1 MARKAYS
8 TNYEKVLDP
17 SGANIIDPG
26 LVGGKV
32 RVITDTVTIPAAA
45 TLGSTDYV
53 IVGTKLP
60 TGSMVTGIKLV
71 GPAVLS
77 SISSVNIGDEGDL
90 DRYIALGS
98 AISTYVQFGP
108 SVATGMCY
116 QITGTTDNYIRV
128 QVPNGREVSSGTIKI
143 TVEYVVE

>member
-8 TNYEKVLDP
+8 TNYEKTLDP
-17 SGANIIDPG
+17 SSANIIDPG

-32 RVITDTVTIPAAA
+32 RVLTDTITIPGTA

-60 TGSMVTGIKLV
+60 TGAVVTNIKLL
-71 GPAVLS
+71 GPTVLS
-77 SISSVNIGDEGDL
+77 SISSINIGDEGDL

-98 AISTYVQFGP
+98 AVSTYVQEGPTVAGGFG
-108 SVATGMCY
+108 Y
-116 QITGTTDNYIRV
+116 QVTGTTDNYVRV

>member
-1 MARKAYS
+1 MARKAWS

-17 SGANIIDPG
+17 SSANIIDPG

-32 RVITDTVTIPAAA
+32 RVMTDNITIPAAS

-60 TGSMVTGIKLV
+60 TGAMVIGMKIL

-77 SISSVNIGDEGDL
+77 SISSINVGDEGDL

-98 AISTYVQFGP
+98 AVSTYVQYGP
-108 SVATGMCY
+108 IPATGFNY

-128 QVPNGREVSSGTIKI
+128 QVPNGREVSSGIIKVS
-143 TVEYVVE
+143 VEYVVE

>member
-8 TNYEKVLDP
+8 TNYEKTLDP
-17 SGANIIDPG
+17 SSTNIIDPG

-32 RVITDTVTIPAAA
+32 RVMTDTITIPATA

-53 IVGTKLP
+53 IVGKKLP
-60 TGSMVTGIKLV
+60 TGAMVTSIKLV
-71 GPAVLS
+71 GPTVLS
-77 SISSVNIGDEGDL
+77 SISNVNVGDEGDL

-98 AISTYVQFGP
+98 AVSTYVENGP
-108 SVATGMCY
+108 SAATGMVY

-143 TVEYVVE
+143 SVEYVVE

>member
-17 SGANIIDPG
+17 SAANIIDPG

-32 RVITDTVTIPAAA
+32 RIMTDTITIPATA

-53 IVGTKLP
+53 IVGSKLP
-60 TGSMVTGIKLV
+60 AGAMVTGIKLI
-71 GPAVLS
+71 GPTVLS

-98 AISTYVQFGP
+98 AVSTYVQFGP
-108 SVATGMCY
+108 SVSTGMLY

-143 TVEYVVE
+143 SVEYVVE

>member
-17 SGANIIDPG
+17 TGANIIDPG

-32 RVITDTVTIPAAA
+32 RVMTDTITIPATA

-53 IVGTKLP
+53 IVGTTLP
-60 TGSMVTGIKLV
+60 AGSMVVGIKLI
-71 GPAVLS
+71 GPTVLS
-77 SISSVNIGDEGDL
+77 SISSVNVGDEGDL

-98 AISTYVQFGP
+98 AVSTYVQEGP
-108 SVATGMCY
+108 STATGLVY
-116 QITGTTDNYIRV
+116 QVTGTTDNYVRV

-143 TVEYVVE
+143 SVQYVVE